1 MPTCAYAYSWR
12 QGLVDDSPRTGEPVP
27 GASEHASAGVG
38 IGADATA
45 RGGAG
50 GDAGGAT
57 DVATGSMALL
67 AAQAG
72 SFYGE
77 NPLRR
82 GSVRAAEATGMA
94 KDSEASSDRTQA
106 LAKRVKDVMVG
117 GPWM

>member
-1 MPTCAYAYSWR
+1 M
-12 QGLVDDSPRTGEPVP
+12 VDDSPRTGEPVP